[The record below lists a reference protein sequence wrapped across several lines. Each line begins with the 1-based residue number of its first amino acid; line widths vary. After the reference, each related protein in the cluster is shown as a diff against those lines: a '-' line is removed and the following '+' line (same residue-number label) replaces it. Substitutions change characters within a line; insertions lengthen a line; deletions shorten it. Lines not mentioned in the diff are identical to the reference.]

1 MPAYHSQIQSTKLI
15 GNVALLPIRTNHRG
29 PALMWSGE
37 GIDIIDE
44 ALQYFKANV
53 FFKNYE
59 IKSASDRTLIYITLY
74 ITECLKKLQRCA
86 SKNDGVKEMHTLAL
100 KEFPCPGDRSFCL
113 NAYYSA
119 PTNRSE
125 ADTMRAYFLQLRQ
138 ETGLR
143 VCDKVFDTDTGKP
156 SKWWICFVRRKFMD
170 VSLSAPGQ

>member
-1 MPAYHSQIQSTKLI
+1 MI
-15 GNVALLPIRTNHRG
+15 GNVALLPVKTNHRG
-29 PALMWSGE
+29 PAPMWSGE
-37 GIDIIDE
+37 GLDIIDE

-53 FFKNYE
+53 LFKNYE
-59 IKSASDRTLIYITLY
+59 IKSPSDRTLIYITLY
-74 ITECLKKLQRCA
+74 ITECLKKLQRCG
-86 SKNDGVKEMHTLAL
+86 SKNEGMKEMHTLAL
-100 KEFPCPGDRSFCL
+100 KEFPCPGDRGFCL

-119 PTNRSE
+119 PANRNE

-143 VCDKVFDTDTGKP
+143 VCERVFDNDAGKP